1 MIEEQGRVVAVES
14 GAVWVETLRKS
25 TCSACSAK
33 AACGQGLLNQLGA
46 GARRGYVRALSGLSL
61 QVGDAVV
68 IGVRE
73 DLLVR
78 GSILVYLL
86 PLLGL
91 FMAAGLAQWLALG
104 EPLVILAAFAGL
116 LATWYGVRRYSLR
129 SSDDPAAQ
137 PVVLRALLAAEGR
150 TETLPVSK

>member
-25 TCSACSAK
+25 TCSSCSAN
-33 AACGQGLLNQLGA
+33 AGCGQGLLDRLGM
-46 GARRGYVRALSGLSL
+46 GGRRGYVRALSDLPL
-61 QVGDAVV
+61 RVGDGVV

-78 GSILVYLL
+78 GSLLVYLV

-91 FMAAGLAQWLALG
+91 LVAAGLAESLALG
-104 EPLVILAAFAGL
+104 EPLVILCAFVGLALAGL
-116 LATWYGVRRYSLR
+116 GVRWR
-129 SSDDPAAQ
+129 SARTADDPGLQ
-137 PVVLRALLAAEGR
+137 PVVLRALIAGSA
-150 TETLPVSK
+150 PAF

>member
-25 TCSACSAK
+25 TCSSCSVK
-33 AACGQGLLNQLGA
+33 AGCGQGLLDQLGA
-46 GARRGYVRALSGLSL
+46 SSRRGYVRALSDL
-61 QVGDAVV
+61 QLNIGDAVI

-78 GSILVYLL
+78 GSFLVYLL

-91 FMAAGLAQWLALG
+91 FAAAVLAERVGLSEPWVVLSALSG
-104 EPLVILAAFAGL
+104 FLFACC
-116 LATWYGVRRYSLR
+116 AVRWR
-129 SSDDPAAQ
+129 SRFTAGDPALQ
-137 PVVLRALLAAEGR
+137 PVVLRALLGGAAAAF
-150 TETLPVSK
+150 

>member
-25 TCSACSAK
+25 TCSSCSAN
-33 AACGQGLLNQLGA
+33 ATCGQGLMDRLGV
-46 GARRGYVRALSGLSL
+46 GRQRGYVRALCSL
-61 QVGDAVV
+61 QLSVGDAVV

-78 GSILVYLL
+78 GSLLVYLM

-91 FMAAGLAQWLALG
+91 FAGALLMQSTGAA
-104 EPLVILAAFAGL
+104 EPWVIVSGFAGMF
-116 LATWYGVRRYSLR
+116 LAWYGVRRR
-129 SSDDPAAQ
+129 SALTAHDPALQ
-137 PVVLRALLAAEGR
+137 PVVVRRVSAAAIAA
-150 TETLPVSK
+150 V

>member
-1 MIEEQGRVVAVES
+1 MIEERGRVVAVEP

-25 TCSACSAK
+25 TCSSCSVK
-33 AACGQGLLNQLGA
+33 AGCGQGLLEQLGSS
-46 GARRGYVRALSGLSL
+46 GRRGYVRALSSLQL

-78 GSILVYLL
+78 GSLLLYLV

-91 FMAAGLAQWLALG
+91 FAAAVLAEHLHLSEPMVILSGLAGLFAACL
-104 EPLVILAAFAGL
+104 LVR
-116 LATWYGVRRYSLR
+116 WR
-129 SSDDPAAQ
+129 SQQTADDPALQ
-137 PVVLRALLAAEGR
+137 PVVLRALLAGTA
-150 TETLPVSK
+150 LAV

>member
-25 TCSACSAK
+25 TCSSCSANTG
-33 AACGQGLLNQLGA
+33 CGQGLLDKLGVS
-46 GARRGYVRALSGLSL
+46 GRRGHVRALSDL
-61 QVGDAVV
+61 QLRIGDAVV

-78 GSILVYLL
+78 GSLLVYLV

-91 FMAAGLAQWLALG
+91 FAAALLANQLALG
-104 EPLVILAAFAGL
+104 EPLVILCGFLGMLVA
-116 LATWYGVRRYSLR
+116 WCGVRWHSLR
-129 SSDDPAAQ
+129 TAHDPALQ
-137 PVVLRALLAAEGR
+137 PVVVRALLAGAAAF
-150 TETLPVSK
+150 